1 MPALRNI
8 PEKRIIANYSDF
20 AQFIAQKVQEG
31 DCPHA
36 DHAPT
41 AMLLSLFTKS
51 FRLLLPPICPC
62 EKCECKI

>member
-1 MPALRNI
+1 MQLRGQEGKRILQQNAMPALRNI

-36 DHAPT
+36 EHAPT
-41 AMLLSLFTKS
+41 AMLL
-51 FRLLLPPICPC
+51 
-62 EKCECKI
+62 